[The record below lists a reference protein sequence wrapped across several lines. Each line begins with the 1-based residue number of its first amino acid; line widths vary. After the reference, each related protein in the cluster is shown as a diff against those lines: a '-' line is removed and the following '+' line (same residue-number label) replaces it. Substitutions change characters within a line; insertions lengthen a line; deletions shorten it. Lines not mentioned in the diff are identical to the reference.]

1 MTTTARTRPPR
12 RRRDPAR
19 HLARTGAVTI
29 AGVTLIAW
37 LTLNAPNGVPGT
49 HHRTATVLLPDVG
62 SLRAHNDVR
71 TAGVLIGQVKDIE
84 PDGLRAKVTVQLS
97 KAAGRIP
104 ADSTAAVRSAGLLGQ
119 RYLQIIRGTSLHDL
133 ADGGTLRAAS
143 RSITLG
149 VPDALETFDA
159 ATRGGLGQTAR
170 GLGTGMLG
178 EAQHVNDAIAAGPR
192 AATDFR
198 TTADAVLTGAAATPR
213 LMPRLAAGARAL
225 DGSRT
230 QIAAALRP
238 TDRALV
244 PLVDQGPAVRR
255 TLDLAPP
262 TLRAA
267 RPGLAA
273 ATGLLAT
280 VHRLADAASATLPK
294 APAALRATTA
304 LLRQG
309 RRPLRDAAPLVR
321 QAHATIPKVLH
332 LTKAVRPVL
341 APLREPLERLQSPLD
356 ILGRH
361 GCDIVNFARV
371 WRSFLGFGSVPGGR
385 IGNLGEIR
393 AEAIVNMPLAGAGDS
408 VTLPDALSER
418 DLYPAPCKY
427 AGSVHPTLP

>member
-1 MTTTARTRPPR
+1 
-12 RRRDPAR
+12 
-19 HLARTGAVTI
+19 
-29 AGVTLIAW
+29 
-37 LTLNAPNGVPGT
+37 
-49 HHRTATVLLPDVG
+49 
-62 SLRAHNDVR
+62 
-71 TAGVLIGQVKDIE
+71 
-84 PDGLRAKVTVQLS
+84 
-97 KAAGRIP
+97 
-104 ADSTAAVRSAGLLGQ
+104 
-119 RYLQIIRGTSLHDL
+119 
-133 ADGGTLRAAS
+133 
-143 RSITLG
+143 
-149 VPDALETFDA
+149 
-159 ATRGGLGQTAR
+159 
-170 GLGTGMLG
+170 
-178 EAQHVNDAIAAGPR
+178 
-192 AATDFR
+192 
-198 TTADAVLTGAAATPR
+198 
-213 LMPRLAAGARAL
+213 MPRLAAGARAL

-238 TDRALV
+238 TDRALL
-244 PLVDQGPAVRR
+244 PLVDQGHAVRR

-280 VHRLADAASATLPK
+280 VHQLADAASDTLPK

-304 LLRQG
+304 LLRHG